1 MAVMLGKLHAA
12 LVSAGV
18 EANAAREAA
27 EEVAAAAYEHELAE
41 IKSTLKLH
49 SWMLA
54 TIIVLMLAL
63 AFMKFFA

>member
-1 MAVMLGKLHAA
+1 MALMMGKLHAA

-18 EANAAREAA
+18 EPNAAREAA
-27 EEVAAAAYEHELAE
+27 EEVAAYEHELAE

-54 TIIVLMLAL
+54 TNTVLLVAIL
-63 AFMKFFA
+63 GKLLF

>member
-1 MAVMLGKLHAA
+1 MMGKLHAA
-12 LVSAGV
+12 LISAGV
-18 EANAAREAA
+18 EPNVAREAA
-27 EEVAAAAYEHELAE
+27 EEVAAYEREFTE

-63 AFMKFFA
+63 IGKTMI